1 MNLGPT
7 TTDTI
12 IAITAAARTRITSS
26 LGSE

>member
-12 IAITAAARTRITSS
+12 IATTAAARTRIKSS
-26 LGSE
+26 PGSE